1 MIKNSK
7 GFVLV
12 ETLVV
17 TAFVAAVFSVIY
29 VNFYPLAGEYE
40 RRTFYDDIDSKYG
53 AYWVKFFVQRN
64 SYPSFTAQNIIN
76 NNSYLEFSC
85 NKITDSFDKTMC
97 KNMMDRLGLEKAIIT
112 FYQLSDD
119 DDNADGLTFTGIK
132 SKADSVADSVFQNDP
147 AFVAYIHY
155 LPNYTVKSLNGARY
169 RVICKFKRSGDS
181 LETKELNDTYATM
194 EVIK

>member
-53 AYWVKFFVQRN
+53 AYWVKFFVQKN
-64 SYPSFTAQNIIN
+64 SYSFPATSVTAIKN
-76 NNSYLEFSC
+76 NGYQEFSC
-85 NKITDSFDKTMC
+85 DKITDSFDKTMC
-97 KNMMDRLGLEKAIIT
+97 KNMMDRLGLERAIIT

-132 SKADSVADSVFQNDP
+132 TKADNAFSDDP
-147 AFVAYIHY
+147 AFAAYIHY

>member
-1 MIKNSK
+1 MGKMIKNSK

-64 SYPSFTAQNIIN
+64 SYSFPATSVTAIKN
-76 NNSYLEFSC
+76 NGYQEFSC
-85 NKITDSFDKTMC
+85 DKITDSFDKTMC

-132 SKADSVADSVFQNDP
+132 TKADS
-147 AFVAYIHY
+147 AFSDDQAFAAYIHY

-181 LETKELNDTYATM
+181 LETTELNDTYATM

>member
-64 SYPSFTAQNIIN
+64 SYYFPATSVTAIKN
-76 NNSYLEFSC
+76 NGYQEFSC
-85 NKITDSFDKTMC
+85 DKITDSFDKTMC

-132 SKADSVADSVFQNDP
+132 TKADNAFSDDP
-147 AFVAYIHY
+147 AFAAYIHY

-169 RVICKFKRSGDS
+169 RVICKFERSGDS

>member
-64 SYPSFTAQNIIN
+64 SYYFPATSVTAIKN
-76 NNSYLEFSC
+76 NGYQEFSC
-85 NKITDSFDKTMC
+85 DKITDSFDKTMC

-132 SKADSVADSVFQNDP
+132 TKADSAFSDDP
-147 AFVAYIHY
+147 AFAAYIHY

-169 RVICKFKRSGDS
+169 RVICKFERSGDS

>member
-64 SYPSFTAQNIIN
+64 SYYFPATSVTAIKN
-76 NNSYLEFSC
+76 NGYQEFSC
-85 NKITDSFDKTMC
+85 DKITDSFDKTMC

-132 SKADSVADSVFQNDP
+132 TKADNAFSDDP
-147 AFVAYIHY
+147 AFAAYIHY

>member
-64 SYPSFTAQNIIN
+64 SYYFPATSVTAIKN
-76 NNSYLEFSC
+76 NGYQEFSC
-85 NKITDSFDKTMC
+85 DKITDSFDKTMC

-132 SKADSVADSVFQNDP
+132 TKADNAFSDDP

-169 RVICKFKRSGDS
+169 RVICKFERSGDS

>member
-53 AYWVKFFVQRN
+53 AYWVKFFVQRS
-64 SYPSFTAQNIIN
+64 SYNFTATTIKNIKIN
-76 NNSYLEFSC
+76 GFQMFSC
-85 NKITDSFDKTMC
+85 NNITDSFDKTMC

-119 DDNADGLTFTGIK
+119 DDAADGLTFTGIK
-132 SKADSVADSVFQNDP
+132 TKADNAFSDDP
-147 AFVAYIHY
+147 AFAAYIHY

>member
-64 SYPSFTAQNIIN
+64 SYYFPATSVTAIKN
-76 NNSYLEFSC
+76 NGYQEFSC
-85 NKITDSFDKTMC
+85 DKITDSFDKTMC

-119 DDNADGLTFTGIK
+119 DDAADGLTFTGIK
-132 SKADSVADSVFQNDP
+132 TKADNAFSDDP
-147 AFVAYIHY
+147 AFAAYIHY

-169 RVICKFKRSGDS
+169 RVICKFERSGDS